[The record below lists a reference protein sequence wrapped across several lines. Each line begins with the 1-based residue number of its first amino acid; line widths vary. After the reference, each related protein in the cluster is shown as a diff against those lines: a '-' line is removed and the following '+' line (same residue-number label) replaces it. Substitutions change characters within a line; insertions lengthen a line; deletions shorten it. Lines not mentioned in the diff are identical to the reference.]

1 MLSDREIKIVKFLYK
16 NQSKYVSSNTIGF
29 NVGFSEKTIRNSIN
43 DICNKIS
50 KKIFEID
57 SVRGKGY
64 RLIINNYNEYIDL
77 IYKLKKGRGQ
87 ICDKDGREKYILEIL
102 LLENCSVNFRKTSK
116 MLFVSDSTLQR
127 DIYNLNRKLR
137 DYKLYLEKNKDDS
150 LSIRGEEIDKR
161 HFILDYFFSGR
172 FSNSFLSNMD
182 EVDIFDKDIIRQL
195 LLILLDEVRNHK
207 ISVNDYTIENLVVHF
222 ALLIER
228 IKRNCIINDC
238 FELTYIDNKNIYNF
252 SLDICERISKTF
264 GIDLPVKEKNY
275 IFIQLLSK
283 TKSSILSVESN
294 DDMRYIGLIKHISK
308 KLKVDLLED
317 DVFLNSF
324 LEHLAS
330 LEKRVESGFLVSNPL
345 TDKIVSK
352 YKVYLDLVKESFD
365 KFLGWRDLTD
375 DEWSYLVIY
384 IISAIERNKVNNK
397 LKILVVCASGFSTG
411 LMLKTR
417 ISYEYSRTFRIVGV
431 LGYYELSS
439 ENLIDI
445 DLIISTI
452 DLEGLLI
459 PVPYVKVSVFLDE
472 DDLNLID
479 RKIKE
484 IRYEKSHSKSFFS
497 EGYVKNN
504 LFDKY
509 FSQENFYINSR
520 QISRN
525 DALSLIYKSLS
536 YEGKIQKMYK
546 QETDLREKF
555 GSVVFGDIIS
565 IPHPVHPIE
574 TKGKIFTIIS
584 SEDIFWD
591 DLHKNVRI
599 VFYISPPQGIDRDF
613 EKVIAIF
620 TKIIRNEQLIK
631 QLIEIKDF
639 EEFRKFMKLGGD

>member
-102 LLENCSVNFRKTSK
+102 LLENCSVNFRKISK
-116 MLFVSDSTLQR
+116 ILYVSDSTLQR

-150 LSIRGEEIDKR
+150 LSVRGEEIDKR

-252 SLDICERISKTF
+252 SLDICARISKTF

-294 DDMRYIGLIKHISK
+294 YDMRYIGLIKHISK

-365 KFLGWRDLTD
+365 KFLGWKDLTD

-417 ISYEYSRTFRIVGV
+417 ISNEYSRTFRIVGV

-439 ENLIDI
+439 ENLVDI

-484 IRYEKSHSKSFFS
+484 IRYEKSHSKSFVS
-497 EGYVKNN
+497 EDDVKNN

-525 DALSLIYKSLS
+525 GALSLIYKSLS
-536 YEGKIQKMYK
+536 YDEKIQKMYK

-599 VFYISPPQGIDRDF
+599 VFYVSPPRGIDRDF

-631 QLIEIKDF
+631 QLSEIKDF